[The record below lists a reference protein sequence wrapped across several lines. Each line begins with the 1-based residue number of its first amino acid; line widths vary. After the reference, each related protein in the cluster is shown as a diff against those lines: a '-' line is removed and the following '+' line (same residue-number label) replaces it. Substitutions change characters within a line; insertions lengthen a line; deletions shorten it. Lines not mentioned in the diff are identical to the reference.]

1 MDDLGEFDT
10 QPESNLF
17 MNSSKE
23 LLDCTPPSSDS
34 QTQSQPFET
43 PENKPPADL
52 TKTSRRISFRSP
64 IENRQKTHQGK
75 TKKL

>member
-1 MDDLGEFDT
+1 MDDLGEEFDT

-23 LLDCTPPSSDS
+23 LLDCTLPSSDS
-34 QTQSQPFET
+34 QTQSQQFET
-43 PENKPPADL
+43 PQNKPPADL

-64 IENRQKTHQGK
+64 IEDRQQDSPR
-75 TKKL
+75 